1 MVSVW
6 SIGRVG
12 RRRYEGVKTA
22 VMFAC
27 GGRGEL
33 GNSVS
38 SVLSEKPGRC
48 LPGRKRG
55 IDPRLPASGLGGE
68 AQNFFAMLNP
78 MMRGSSVKMLV
89 VRPVSSE
96 LRKASVIGVEL
107 NTFLT

>member
-1 MVSVW
+1 M
-6 SIGRVG
+6 
-12 RRRYEGVKTA
+12 
-22 VMFAC
+22 
-27 GGRGEL
+27 L

-38 SVLSEKPGRC
+38 LVLSEKPGRC
-48 LPGRKRG
+48 LPGSKRG

-68 AQNFFAMLNP
+68 DQNFFAMLNP